1 MGPFLAAT
9 WTGLL
14 KKNPPQQVHIPLSQL
29 DAIEYKN
36 PFYLFH
42 ATLLI
47 RVRSLHLLS
56 PVPGSNG
63 VEVTLYCKKRYRRI
77 AQDIGRGIGKPELS
91 R

>member
-63 VEVTLYCKKRYRRI
+63 VEVTLYCKNDTGGLRRTL
-77 AQDIGRGIGKPELS
+77 AAELGS
-91 R
+91 RS